1 MNTRLQFTT
10 AIVCV
15 LLWSWGVCGAA
26 EKSSVQSGPKES
38 PATLSIE
45 ITDQPRRMLDA
56 WDLLGGVEVSMSS
69 VNENYIGFHDLK
81 HSKFNTLYGAPKI
94 GPSRYF
100 RKQSLVSSWTFQHG
114 DGWLIGDMNFVLTRN
129 KLDQDEFGPAT
140 LHMTLSGSSG
150 PQSWTNEGTTKLEF
164 KVRPVSSGKGY
175 LPGTNWAYELHLVF
189 PETLHVS
196 NEGAVL
202 EDLYC
207 DTPNVSLLGSRPLY
221 LGADTINSL
230 VTGGFPPAF
239 GPYNVWS
246 AEKLVFQ
253 SNQVRDVV
261 GTLNY
266 TLEMSEEDKLSDVQA
281 RVDEDQRKA
290 KLDDVPWKTAR
301 DVSFGGEKVEDRPIG
316 LISEQWLYYWH
327 SDFETYGDFYEEHGR
342 VRFNVPEA
350 LRIPGAVYR
359 GRVLEYF
366 YADTADHPV
375 ITAVHEAV
383 LKEGQ
388 WQSAAIVGAKATED
402 GFTILQAFSAMAEIA
417 QPHSTIALPSADPAS
432 DTCPNE
438 YQTARPVIAKQDVLA
453 PGYGTRS
460 VLTGSLS
467 LQQINL
473 TDAQNSLSRLNYYF
487 PGATAKWSVLPGAT
501 AQVRLW
507 LWTDDGSALGK
518 WHLVGITENLAPYYG
533 STTSYLFAEALTPG
547 RATVRI
553 TLTIGG
559 QEIRDD
565 LEIKCELPELAVDAD
580 RDGTIKLSTED
591 STDTTS
597 SEKPYRFWINDDDDT
612 TNGSPLWSDLD
623 PEFYPPRRADSADRV
638 ITSARD
644 CEDLT
649 RIWMNLSGL
658 TDSIKNASGDLYVG
672 LKWKNVGVTRPA
684 IRLFRSADSTG
695 GLGHIKDATIAR
707 LQANNVDSRRF
718 DFCIVHADYANLT
731 LDPIESNPDI
741 DQIATVPGDRVV
753 DLVLPKSVFAD
764 LSESQPVAHLLF
776 EGVQEGKGE
785 LALVVLRKKSD
796 GTWEKVFDGGSVW
809 LQLDN
814 IRRMYQRV
822 HSTPLPAQFPLPYEQ
837 GFFPTFPYDRN
848 ENGALIIPEA
858 NLGYDTGDSME
869 GVGDFPFE
877 TSPGEQAKCV
887 VSVHGID
894 VTVPEEQGY
903 SRSFFK
909 RLWWEGYRGRFVT
922 FRWCTTLDAG
932 MFRPGQ
938 PNISIFNSGEY
949 RSWKGGTSLK
959 NFVTSLRSQLPSKA
973 VISVTAHS
981 LGNACTGE
989 ALRQRMQVD
998 SYVAMEAAVSL
1009 SAYYPEPASPASDP
1023 NPPLF
1028 DNDLVDADVAH
1039 PTPRY
1044 ASQLGYHGW
1053 LSAIHANS
1061 GAKLVA
1067 YQNWNDFWL
1076 RTGETSFN
1084 LLWVDWVHNQINHKP
1099 DDRLFFGQ
1107 YDYDLV
1113 NGVRR
1118 PGFTSGLTIARWVD
1132 DPHESMGYVSRS
1144 RTQALGA
1151 GSSNGS
1157 VTPPGFQSSLNLQ
1170 TYGFAL
1176 PRYDHSGQFQ
1186 RNIQLM
1192 YADENGNPWKDSENV
1207 PLEPFYRRLMSD
1219 LNIAP

>member
-1 MNTRLQFTT
+1 MNTRL
-10 AIVCV
+10 
-15 LLWSWGVCGAA
+15 LLSAAMGCAFLCSGGVCPAA
-26 EKSSVQSGPKES
+26 EKSNVQSGPNGS

-45 ITDQPRRMLDA
+45 VTDQPRRMLDA
-56 WDLLGGVEVSMSS
+56 WDILGGVEVSMSS

-81 HSKFNTLYGAPKI
+81 HSKFNTLYGSPKI

-164 KVRPVSSGKGY
+164 KVRPVLSGKGY

-350 LRIPGAVYR
+350 LRMPGAVYR

-438 YQTARPVIAKQDVLA
+438 YRTARPVIAKQDVVA

-565 LEIKCELPELAVDAD
+565 LEIKCEPPELAVDAN
-580 RDGTIKLSTED
+580 RDGTIKLSSED

-597 SEKPYRFWINDDDDT
+597 SEKPYRFWINDDISSGDT
-612 TNGSPLWSDLD
+612 GGDSIPGQTVTMQDGEIMFGFSPDYATTATGPTADTSSVRGTRDLVDYFPVYMDIKQLLDILPSGNGVTYKLKQADGAVNVVFTNLRRSETFNYLRPANGPFTTGFGPELSQAAESATKHHVTSDGLKLFEVSPLFLD
-623 PEFYPPRRADSADRV
+623 CVQNHDGGVVLIDGRAAATNPLVLSVEKDDRV
-638 ITSARD
+638 IF
-644 CEDLT
+644 EVKLDL
-649 RIWMNLSGL
+649 RISGVEQMFRHLNLYG
-658 TDSIKNASGDLYVG
+658 A
-672 LKWKNVGVTRPA
+672 
-684 IRLFRSADSTG
+684 TG
-695 GLGHIKDATIAR
+695 GTIDVPSRASAPNYPDT
-707 LQANNVDSRRF
+707 LTNGKNFVFVHGYNVD
-718 DFCIVHADYANLT
+718 
-731 LDPIESNPDI
+731 
-741 DQIATVPGDRVV
+741 Q
-753 DLVLPKSVFAD
+753 
-764 LSESQPVAHLLF
+764 Q
-776 EGVQEGKGE
+776 
-785 LALVVLRKKSD
+785 
-796 GTWEKVFDGGSVW
+796 
-809 LQLDN
+809 
-814 IRRMYQRV
+814 
-822 HSTPLPAQFPLPYEQ
+822 
-837 GFFPTFPYDRN
+837 
-848 ENGALIIPEA
+848 
-858 NLGYDTGDSME
+858 
-869 GVGDFPFE
+869 
-877 TSPGEQAKCV
+877 QAR
-887 VSVHGID
+887 GWAA
-894 VTVPEEQGY
+894 EM
-903 SRSFFK
+903 FK
-909 RLWWEGYRGRFVT
+909 RLWWSGNKAKFYAVSWQGAVT
-922 FRWCTTLDAG
+922 QIGSVTRNYHANVINAFGTAQPLAQFLTTLRA
-932 MFRPGQ
+932 
-938 PNISIFNSGEY
+938 SAE
-949 RSWKGGTSLK
+949 
-959 NFVTSLRSQLPSKA
+959 VVVA
-973 VISVTAHS
+973 AHS
-981 LGNACTGE
+981 LGN
-989 ALRQRMQVD
+989 V
-998 SYVAMEAAVSL
+998 AVS
-1009 SAYYPEPASPASDP
+1009 
-1023 NPPLF
+1023 
-1028 DNDLVDADVAH
+1028 
-1039 PTPRY
+1039 
-1044 ASQLGYHGW
+1044 
-1053 LSAIHANS
+1053 SAIHDYGAPATKYIAIDAAMAIEAFDGAATPNLPNMRHPDWAGYDQRLWATEWHSFFAGRIPVDRRAELTWRGRLSNALPKTWNVFSSGEEVLDNAQDNYPAIDGVVISGIGRYAWALQEKLKGKLVFGYALGSKYGGWGFGSVWTNGGTQRPPPQSSLSEYPDRVWRAVPLFNS
-1061 GAKLVA
+1061 GASALSFLFDPDPNSDTPEYRVSDAFFTSNYNGYTANQLLAQMFPALTYAVGKNEVEALKRISLVRNIDMNA
-1067 YQNWNDFWL
+1067 LKPHGWP
-1076 RTGETSFN
+1076 RTD
-1084 LLWVDWVHNQINHKP
+1084 VDWHHSDI
-1099 DDRLFFGQ
+1099 R
-1107 YDYDLV
+1107 
-1113 NGVRR
+1113 
-1118 PGFTSGLTIARWVD
+1118 
-1132 DPHESMGYVSRS
+1132 EVSYLY
-1144 RTQALGA
+1144 TQA
-1151 GSSNGS
+1151 
-1157 VTPPGFQSSLNLQ
+1157 VF
-1170 TYGFAL
+1170 
-1176 PRYDHSGQFQ
+1176 D
-1186 RNIQLM
+1186 QLTSIG
-1192 YADENGNPWKDSENV
+1192 ELK
-1207 PLEPFYRRLMSD
+1207 
-1219 LNIAP
+1219 